1 VSTPTTGGVARLGA
15 ALSAQGTPVVFGC
28 PGSVALRIAH
38 GLEGTASRAVLLHDP
53 YAATLAAV
61 GYARATG
68 RAGVCGSN
76 RFEGATRLVAGLA
89 DAHLDGVAVVALVD
103 RPATDDPGRAEAV
116 DVVSMSGAVVKR
128 TIDVEHAKD
137 LGRAL
142 AEAFAVA
149 RSGRPGPVLVEL
161 PTSFATPTTDPDD
174 ADTSAALGAEPAPLP
189 AGIEPAR
196 ALLLAARRPVVC
208 TGSGVDSPADVNA
221 LRDFVE
227 TGGVP
232 TVAVLKGLGTLPSNH
247 DYFLGLVGPFG
258 ARAADRAVQGADLV
272 IVVGDCQDS
281 RGGLAALQF
290 PSDAKVIRLG
300 VAGVTSDGRDPDVRV
315 AGDAAVAL
323 RALTTGL
330 DIAEWRSTCLFE
342 RAVTGWRYDS
352 PARGVYAPRL
362 LKTLSEACDGPTFV
376 ACDAG
381 SHQVWVAQHWRHLRP
396 EQLLQGTRSGASGF
410 GLPAAIG
417 AWLGRPD
424 ARIINVAGD
433 GSFLANLH
441 ELATLRYYDIPVK
454 MLVLDDHGL
463 GHRRPPWEDPAGE
476 AGDAAAR
483 WEGPDFIRLAACF
496 GIPAMQA
503 SRATQE
509 AEVVSR
515 LLDAS
520 GPFLAHVL
528 IDRADHAAPPPPPA
542 GT

>member
-1 VSTPTTGGVARLGA
+1 MSSPPSTGVARLGA
-15 ALSAQGTPVVFGC
+15 ALFAEGTPIVFGC
-28 PGSVALRIAH
+28 PGTVALRIAS
-38 GLEGTASRAVLLHDP
+38 GLDGTSARAVLLRDP
-53 YAATLAAV
+53 YGATLAAV

-68 RAGVCGSN
+68 RVGVCGSN

-89 DAHLDGVAVVALVD
+89 DAHLDGVPVVALVD
-103 RPATDDPGRAEAV
+103 RSADDDSADAV
-116 DVVSMSGAVVKR
+116 DVVSMSSAIVKKC
-128 TIDVEHAKD
+128 IDIERASD
-137 LGRAL
+137 LPRAL
-142 AEAFAVA
+142 KEAFETA

-161 PTSFATPTTDPDD
+161 PASFAVSPSD
-174 ADTSAALGAEPAPLP
+174 ADADADSATARAPETELP
-189 AGIEPAR
+189 EGIEAAR
-196 ALLLAARRPVVC
+196 ALILAARRPVVC
-208 TGSGVDSPADVNA
+208 TGSGVSSPADVAA
-221 LRDFVE
+221 LKTFVE

-247 DYFLGLVGPFG
+247 DYFLGLVGEFG
-258 ARAADRAVQGADLV
+258 ARASDRAVQGADLL
-272 IVVGDCQDS
+272 IAVGDCHDT
-281 RGGLAALQF
+281 RGGLAALRV
-290 PSDAKVIRLG
+290 PADAKILRLG
-300 VAGVTSDGRDPDVRV
+300 VDGVGSDGREPDVRV
-315 AGDAAVAL
+315 RGDAAVAL
-323 RALTTGL
+323 RALTSGL
-330 DIAEWRSTCLFE
+330 NIAEWRSTCLFE

-362 LKTLSEACDGPTFV
+362 LKTLSEACEGPTFV
-376 ACDAG
+376 ACDSG
-381 SHQVWVAQHWRHLRP
+381 SHQVWVAQHWQHLRP

-424 ARIINVAGD
+424 ARVVNVAGD

-476 AGDAAAR
+476 AGEPSAR
-483 WEGPDFIRLAACF
+483 WEGPDFVRLAACF

-515 LLDAS
+515 LLDAP

-528 IDRADHAAPPPPPA
+528 IDRADHVAAPPPPA